1 LRGYARDI
9 GLAFQIADDIMDV
22 EGDPELAGKALQ
34 KDAGANKGTFVS
46 LMGLERAKQQAEML
60 VQQANDH
67 LSTYGAEAD
76 LLRAIANY
84 ITERDR

>member
-1 LRGYARDI
+1 
-9 GLAFQIADDIMDV
+9 
-22 EGDPELAGKALQ
+22 
-34 KDAGANKGTFVS
+34 
-46 LMGLERAKQQAEML
+46 MGLERAKQQAEML

-67 LSTYGAEAD
+67 LATYGAEAD